1 MKNKK
6 KLFSSL
12 HMVVICVVLLAG
24 LTWAWFS
31 EKIVVPTGTIT
42 AATYSAEVSV
52 SGGDE
57 GFVVQNGT
65 TFTVENGKVYDIKIH
80 AKGTAPEGFSIISAE
95 DKIWHTIPM
104 APGNDMVIRAQFP
117 GTGTREVSIEPSW
130 GSYRD
135 SLNAG
140 IAVSNGDFVI
150 SSGDTPVVTNE
161 PAGGEGSSQEVSG
174 NN

>member
-1 MKNKK
+1 MKNQK

-12 HMVVICVVLLAG
+12 HMIVICAVLVIS

-31 EKIVVPTGTIT
+31 EKIVVPTGTIS
-42 AATYSAEVSV
+42 AAEYRAEVSV
-52 SGGDE
+52 SSGDQ
-57 GFVVQNGT
+57 GFVAQNGT
-65 TFTVENGKVYDIKIH
+65 TFTVENGKVYDIQIH
-80 AKGTAPEGFSIISAE
+80 ATGTAPEGFSIISAG

-104 APGNDMVIRAQFP
+104 APGSHMVIRAQFP

-161 PAGGEGSSQEVSG
+161 PAGGENPAGEVSG
-174 NN
+174 NH